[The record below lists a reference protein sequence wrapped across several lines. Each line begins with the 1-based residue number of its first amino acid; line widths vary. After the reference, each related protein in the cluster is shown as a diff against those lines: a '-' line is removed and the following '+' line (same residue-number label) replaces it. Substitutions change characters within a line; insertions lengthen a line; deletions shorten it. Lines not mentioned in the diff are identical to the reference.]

1 MKKKEEE
8 KKEMPFLDHL
18 EELRWRIIKSFVSLI
33 VLTIGS
39 FPLTTWM
46 LTLLTYPN
54 AHLAHPA
61 KLVFLKPTAMM
72 MIRMELSIAMGLIG
86 SLPVILYQLWRFV
99 APGLLPKEKYYIF
112 PAIILTII
120 CFFIGTLF
128 AYFVIIPVMLPFL
141 FSMGTKFIEANINI
155 SDYMSFVLRLI
166 LISGL
171 VFEMP
176 VLAFFLARIGLVS
189 HRTLIGFWRYAIVI
203 IFVFCAIVTPT
214 PDPFNQIILAV
225 PLVLLYGISI
235 WVAGIAYRKRRR
247 SEAAFD
253 EKKPAAKPRKKSKRP
268 VKKTKKR

>member
-1 MKKKEEE
+1 MKKKED

-18 EELRWRIIKSFVSLI
+18 EELRWRIIKSFSSLI
-33 VLTIGS
+33 LLTIGS
-39 FPLTTWM
+39 FPLTTWI

-61 KLVFLKPTAMM
+61 KLVYLKPTAMM
-72 MIRMELSIAMGLIG
+72 MIRMELSISMGLIG

-112 PAIILTII
+112 PVIFITIV
-120 CFFIGTLF
+120 CFSIGALF

-141 FSMGTKFIEANINI
+141 FSMGTQFIEANINI

-189 HRTLIGFWRYAIVI
+189 HRTLIRFWRYALVI
-203 IFVFCAIVTPT
+203 IFIFCAIVTPT
-214 PDPFNQIILAV
+214 PDPFNQIILAI
-225 PLVLLYGISI
+225 PLMLLYGISI
-235 WVAGIAYRKRRR
+235 WVAALAHRKRKR
-247 SEAAFD
+247 SEAASD
-253 EKKPAAKPRKKSKRP
+253 VKKPSAKSRKKPKRP
-268 VKKTKKR
+268 VKKAKKR